1 MAKKKAQKKEEEV
14 IIENIEKEVV
24 SFDNQEVN
32 IEKSIEELDSL
43 IEEIEPID
51 MTKDLEEIRKEIFEE
66 EPKKEEPKEEVKV
79 EPKKEEP
86 KTIKNKIIGT
96 ANKLFGFTWNGM
108 EYDY

>member
-1 MAKKKAQKKEEEV
+1 MAKKKAQKKDEEV

-24 SFDNQEVN
+24 SFENQEVN
-32 IEKSIEELDSL
+32 IDKSIEELDSL

-79 EPKKEEP
+79 EPKKEKP
-86 KTIKNKIIGT
+86 KTIKNKIMGT

>member
-14 IIENIEKEVV
+14 IVENIEKEVV

-32 IEKSIEELDSL
+32 IDKSIEELNSL

-66 EPKKEEPKEEVKV
+66 EPKKEEEVKV

-86 KTIKNKIIGT
+86 KTIKDKIMGT